1 MIIKKIIDK
10 FRNKGYDDFYMADFA
25 RKHEN
30 VLMLELC
37 SLQCGVLALLA
48 LMSTAL
54 KMSVTLTVFLA
65 FWACATG
72 TTFFFCWTPSLLI
85 QGSKSEI
92 EKGQEMDLRG
102 RYVIASVES
111 KFILKAVRYA
121 PAISVILLI
130 ASYILSLFKVGFSP
144 YPLIA
149 FVVGGALLLATSR
162 LYHKTLA
169 KIIKEANFY
178 VDWTTDQN
186 VEHFDELLSRHEKWR
201 TPSALLDFEKF
212 NVDRYRNI
220 RAVSVIGILVCT
232 LTGLVYALGIWPYYD
247 AEYTKHSSERVEL
260 AASDSMETDT
270 VSQMAATSVEVAECC
285 GK

>member
-121 PAISVILLI
+121 PAIS
-130 ASYILSLFKVGFSP
+130 YI
-144 YPLIA
+144 
-149 FVVGGALLLATSR
+149 
-162 LYHKTLA
+162 
-169 KIIKEANFY
+169 
-178 VDWTTDQN
+178 
-186 VEHFDELLSRHEKWR
+186 FDE
-201 TPSALLDFEKF
+201 
-212 NVDRYRNI
+212 I
-220 RAVSVIGILVCT
+220 GVSPILNK
-232 LTGLVYALGIWPYYD
+232 LRLNQEDLVFFVL
-247 AEYTKHSSERVEL
+247 
-260 AASDSMETDT
+260 
-270 VSQMAATSVEVAECC
+270 
-285 GK
+285 